1 MGERKGEGLKQ
12 IMLWEDAQW
21 LIWTLDFGFQ
31 ISDFSLANFVPPYLL
46 ILRKSGL
53 PDWSPNQLGLQLTL
67 LLPIHPVSSSF
78 LPTHPGGFPLVG

>member
-31 ISDFSLANFVPPYLL
+31 ISDFSLANFCSSLPPYLKK
-46 ILRKSGL
+46 IG
-53 PDWSPNQLGLQLTL
+53 PA
-67 LLPIHPVSSSF
+67 
-78 LPTHPGGFPLVG
+78 